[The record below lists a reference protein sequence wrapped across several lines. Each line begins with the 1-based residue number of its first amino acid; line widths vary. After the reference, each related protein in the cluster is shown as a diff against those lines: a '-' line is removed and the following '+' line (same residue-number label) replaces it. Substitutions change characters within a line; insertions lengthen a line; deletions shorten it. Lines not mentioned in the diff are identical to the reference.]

1 MHPGYVQS
9 DMTRGGGTITPEEGA
24 VTPLKLALETSTG
37 GQYFWN
43 NGTVVPWDGPD
54 PRGYIDGRKD
64 L

>member
-1 MHPGYVQS
+1 MHPGYVKS
-9 DMTRGGGTITPEEGA
+9 DMTHGRGSITPEEGA
-24 VTPLKLALETSTG
+24 VTSLKLALETSTG
-37 GQYFWN
+37 GQFFWN

>member
-9 DMTRGGGTITPEEGA
+9 DMTRGGGSIDPEEA
-24 VTPLKLALETSTG
+24 AEVPLKLALEISTG

-43 NGTVVPWDGPD
+43 NGIVVPWNGPD
-54 PRGYIDGRKD
+54 PRGYIDGKN